1 MTDKVENMPRWR
13 LLILALLTVASLGL
27 LASRLHTLQVRES
40 GDYASSLV
48 RQSVRRVLLPAPRG
62 RIFDRNGVV
71 LADNRPSYC
80 IAVYVEELRKPGP
93 WSNTVNAV
101 EARLDEISAELGI
114 PRQISRADIRRH
126 ISRRLPL
133 PLLAWQ
139 DVDDRTL
146 ARFAEEFA
154 NNPGMDIYVQP
165 ERIYPN
171 GSLASHV
178 LGYVGREKPTETNEL
193 FHYNVL
199 GMKGRAG
206 IEASMDAVLAGT
218 PGGKL
223 ITVDVSGYRHG
234 ESISRPSR
242 PGRDI
247 HLTIDA
253 GLQAKLE
260 HLIGDRRGAAVAV
273 DPRNGDIL
281 ALASEPAFDPNALS
295 PSVPPAL
302 WRALMADKDRPLLN
316 RAISGAYPPGSVFKP
331 CVALA
336 ALEAGVSPNVSY
348 SCNGVFTLGNMH
360 LRCSSTYGHGENL
373 SLRYAIEQS
382 CNPFFCSLG
391 THIGIETIDAF
402 AAKMGF
408 GRRTGIPLD
417 GEREGLLPTPEWK
430 SRVRHDGWRAGDTAN
445 LSIGQGLLL
454 ATPLQVAMYAAAL
467 ANGGTL
473 LPPRLVAEEG
483 EIGDR
488 RWEIGDRRYSNASNT
503 PPTHQPNDATM
514 QRRNDATDKPSN
526 RQTVKP
532 SNPSSDNAFR
542 IVRGGMYDVVNAPR
556 GTGRRAKVPGL
567 EVAAKTGTA
576 EYGSR
581 SNRRKHTWM
590 IAFAPFDNPTI
601 ALAIV
606 IEDGDS
612 GGRTVAPLIRSALA
626 YWFGLPDPGDEPVP
640 EEPETPE
647 DLEGQEAANQEPGTE
662 NQEPRTRSQE
672 S

>member
-40 GDYASSLV
+40 GDYASSQL

-62 RIFDRNGVV
+62 RIFDRNGEI

-80 IAVYVEELRKPGP
+80 IAVYVEELRQPGP

-101 EARLDEISAELGI
+101 EARLDEISAALGV
-114 PRQISRADIRRH
+114 PRQITRADIRRH
-126 ISRRLPL
+126 ISKRLPL

-139 DVDDRTL
+139 DVDDRSL

-165 ERIYPN
+165 ERIYPH
-171 GSLASHV
+171 GALAAHI
-178 LGYVGREKPTETNEL
+178 LGYVGREKPAETNEV

-206 IEASMDAVLAGT
+206 IEASMDSILAGE

-234 ESISRPSR
+234 ETISRPSR

-247 HLTIDA
+247 RLTIDS
-253 GLQAKLE
+253 GLQAELE
-260 HLIGDRRGAAVAV
+260 RLIGGRRGAAVAV

-316 RAISGAYPPGSVFKP
+316 RAISGVYPPGSVFKP

-391 THIGIETIDAF
+391 THIGIEAIDSF

-408 GRRTGIPLD
+408 GRRTGIPLG

-473 LPPRLVAEEG
+473 HRPRLVADDEAMH
-483 EIGDR
+483 
-488 RWEIGDRRYSNASNT
+488 NAQCKMHNA
-503 PPTHQPNDATM
+503 DA
-514 QRRNDATDKPSN
+514 QFATNATNKRTN
-526 RQTVKP
+526 EQTNKRT
-532 SNPSSDNAFR
+532 SDTAAYG

-567 EVAAKTGTA
+567 KVAAKTGTA

-612 GGRTVAPLIRSALA
+612 GGRTVAPLIRTALA
-626 YWFGLPDPGDEPVP
+626 YWFGLPDPGDETESP
-640 EEPETPE
+640 ESPEGPE
-647 DLEGQEAANQEPGTE
+647 GLAPGGAA
-662 NQEPRTRSQE
+662 
-672 S
+672 

>member
-13 LLILALLTVASLGL
+13 LLVLALLTVASLGL

-178 LGYVGREKPTETNEL
+178 LGYVGREKPAETNEL

-302 WRALMADKDRPLLN
+302 WRALMDDKDRPLLN

-336 ALEAGVSPNVSY
+336 ALKAGVSPNISY

-391 THIGIETIDAF
+391 THIGIEAIDAF

-408 GRRTGIPLD
+408 GRRTGIPLG

-454 ATPLQVAMYAAAL
+454 ATPLQIAMYAAAL
-467 ANGGTL
+467 ANGGEL
-473 LPPRLVAEEG
+473 LRPRLVA
-483 EIGDR
+483 D
-488 RWEIGDRRYSNASNT
+488 DAAMQNAECTMHNA
-503 PPTHQPNDATM
+503 DAKF
-514 QRRNDATDKPSN
+514 ATNATNKRTN
-526 RQTVKP
+526 EQTNKRT
-532 SNPSSDNAFR
+532 SDTAAYG

-567 EVAAKTGTA
+567 KIAAKTGTA

-601 ALAIV
+601 ALAFL

-626 YWFGLPDPGDEPVP
+626 YYFGLPDPGDEPESP
-640 EEPETPE
+640 EGPDSPEGLESPAPE
-647 DLEGQEAANQEPGTE
+647 RINEQTNKRCNEPGGVA
-662 NQEPRTRSQE
+662 
-672 S
+672 

>member
-1 MTDKVENMPRWR
+1 MTDTVENMPRWR
-13 LLILALLTVASLGL
+13 LLILALLTIASLGL
-27 LASRLHTLQVRES
+27 LASRLHTLQVKES
-40 GDYASSLV
+40 GDYASSQV

-62 RIFDRNGVV
+62 RIFDRNGEI

-80 IAVYVEELRKPGP
+80 IAVYIEELRKPGP

-101 EARLDEISAELGI
+101 EARLDHISTALGI

-139 DVDDRTL
+139 DLDDRSL

-154 NNPGMDIYVQP
+154 NDPGMDIYVQP
-165 ERIYPN
+165 ERIYPH
-171 GSLASHV
+171 GAIAAHI
-178 LGYVGREKPTETNEL
+178 LGYVGREKPAETNEV

-206 IEASMDAVLAGT
+206 IEASMDAVLAGE

-234 ESISRPSR
+234 ETISRPSK

-247 HLTIDA
+247 RLTIDA
-253 GLQAKLE
+253 GLQAQLE
-260 HLIGDRRGAAVAV
+260 RLIGDRRGAAVAV
-273 DPRNGDIL
+273 DPRNGEIL

-316 RAISGAYPPGSVFKP
+316 RAISGVYPPGSVFKP

-336 ALEAGVSPNVSY
+336 ALKSGVSPNISY
-348 SCNGVFTLGNMH
+348 SCNGVFVLGNMR

-391 THIGIETIDAF
+391 THIGIDVIDAY

-408 GRRTGIPLD
+408 GRRTGIPLG

-430 SRVRHDGWRAGDTAN
+430 SRVRHDGWRVGDTAN
-445 LSIGQGLLL
+445 LAIGQGLLL
-454 ATPLQVAMYAAAL
+454 VTPLQVAMYAAAL

-473 LPPRLVAEEG
+473 HRPRLVADDEAMQNAECTMH
-483 EIGDR
+483 
-488 RWEIGDRRYSNASNT
+488 NASSTSQTYLGASAPSAALRENSA
-503 PPTHQPNDATM
+503 PHQ
-514 QRRNDATDKPSN
+514 PSN

-532 SNPSSDNAFR
+532 SNSTSDNAFR
-542 IVRGGMYDVVNAPR
+542 IVRGGMYDVVNAPK

-612 GGRTVAPLIRSALA
+612 GGRTVAPLVRSALA
-626 YWFGLPDPGDEPVP
+626 YWFGLPDPGDETAP
-640 EEPETPE
+640 EEPQTPE
-647 DLEGQEAANQEPGTE
+647 EPGNTE
-662 NQEPRTRSQE
+662 TLEQPLAKNDYF
-672 S
+672 

>member
-13 LLILALLTVASLGL
+13 LLVLALLTVASLGL
-27 LASRLHTLQVRES
+27 LASRLHTLQVKES
-40 GDYASSLV
+40 GDYASSQL

-62 RIFDRNGVV
+62 RIFDRNGEI
-71 LADNRPSYC
+71 LADNHPSYC
-80 IAVYVEELRKPGP
+80 IAVYVEELRQPGP

-101 EARLDEISAELGI
+101 EARLDEISAELGV
-114 PRQISRADIRRH
+114 PRQITRADIRRH
-126 ISRRLPL
+126 ISKRLPL

-139 DVDDRTL
+139 DVDDRSL

-165 ERIYPN
+165 ERIYPH
-171 GSLASHV
+171 GALAAHI
-178 LGYVGREKPTETNEL
+178 LGYVGREKPAETNEV

-206 IEASMDAVLAGT
+206 IEASMDSVLAGE

-234 ESISRPSR
+234 ETISRPSK

-247 HLTIDA
+247 RLTIDA
-253 GLQAKLE
+253 GLQAQLE
-260 HLIGDRRGAAVAV
+260 RLIGDRRGAAVAV
-273 DPRNGDIL
+273 DPRNGEIL

-316 RAISGAYPPGSVFKP
+316 RAISGVYPPGSVFKP

-336 ALEAGVSPNVSY
+336 ALEAGVSPNISY
-348 SCNGVFTLGNMH
+348 SCNGVFTLGKMH

-391 THIGIETIDAF
+391 THIGIEAIDSF

-408 GRRTGIPLD
+408 GRRTGIPLG

-445 LSIGQGLLL
+445 LAIGQGLLL
-454 ATPLQVAMYAAAL
+454 VTPLQVAMYAAAL

-473 LPPRLVAEEG
+473 HRPRLVAEEG

-488 RWEIGDRRYSNASNT
+488 RWGIGDRRYSNATNNPTIHQSNGSTVQRFNGSTVQPSNT
-503 PPTHQPNDATM
+503 A
-514 QRRNDATDKPSN
+514 
-526 RQTVKP
+526 
-532 SNPSSDNAFR
+532 SDNAFR

-612 GGRTVAPLIRSALA
+612 GGRTVAPLVRAALA
-626 YWFGLPDPGDEPVP
+626 YWFGLPDPGDETAP
-640 EEPETPE
+640 EEPQTPE
-647 DLEGQEAANQEPGTE
+647 EPGNTE
-662 NQEPRTRSQE
+662 TLEQPLAENDYF
-672 S
+672 

>member
-13 LLILALLTVASLGL
+13 LLILALLTIASLGL

-40 GDYASSLV
+40 GDYASSQL

-62 RIFDRNGVV
+62 RIFDRNGEI

-80 IAVYVEELRKPGP
+80 IAVYVEELRQPGT

-101 EARLDEISAELGI
+101 EARLDEISASLGV
-114 PRQISRADIRRH
+114 PRQITRSDIRRH
-126 ISRRLPL
+126 ISKRLPL

-139 DVDDRTL
+139 DVDDRSL

-165 ERIYPN
+165 ERIYPH
-171 GSLASHV
+171 GALAAHI
-178 LGYVGREKPTETNEL
+178 LGYVGREKPAETNEV

-206 IEASMDAVLAGT
+206 IEASMDSVLAGE

-234 ESISRPSR
+234 ETISRPSK

-253 GLQAKLE
+253 GLQAELE
-260 HLIGDRRGAAVAV
+260 RLIGGRRGAAVAV
-273 DPRNGDIL
+273 DPRDGEIL

-391 THIGIETIDAF
+391 THIGIEAIDSF

-408 GRRTGIPLD
+408 GRRTGIPLG

-454 ATPLQVAMYAAAL
+454 ATPLQIAMYAAAL

-473 LPPRLVAEEG
+473 HRPRLVADDE
-483 EIGDR
+483 
-488 RWEIGDRRYSNASNT
+488 SMHNAQCAMHNA
-503 PPTHQPNDATM
+503 DA
-514 QRRNDATDKPSN
+514 QFATNATNKRTN
-526 RQTVKP
+526 EQTNKRT
-532 SNPSSDNAFR
+532 SDSAAYG

-567 EVAAKTGTA
+567 KVAAKTGTA

-601 ALAIV
+601 ALAIL

-612 GGRTVAPLIRSALA
+612 GGRTVAPLIRAALA
-626 YWFGLPDPGDEPVP
+626 YWFGLPDPGDETESP
-640 EEPETPE
+640 ESPEG
-647 DLEGQEAANQEPGTE
+647 LEGLEGLEGPE
-662 NQEPRTRSQE
+662 NLEGLERPLAKNDYF
-672 S
+672 

>member
-13 LLILALLTVASLGL
+13 LLVLALLTIASLGL

-40 GDYASSLV
+40 GDYASSQV

-62 RIFDRNGVV
+62 RIFDRNGEI

-101 EARLDEISAELGI
+101 EARLDEISAALGV

-126 ISRRLPL
+126 ISKRLPL

-139 DVDDRTL
+139 NVDDRSL

-171 GSLASHV
+171 GSLAAHI
-178 LGYVGREKPTETNEL
+178 LGYVGREKPAETNEV

-206 IEASMDAVLAGT
+206 IEASMDALLAGT

-234 ESISRPSR
+234 ESIARPSR

-253 GLQAKLE
+253 GFQNKLE
-260 HLIGDRRGAAVAV
+260 QLIGHRRGAAVAV
-273 DPRNGDIL
+273 DPRNGEIL

-295 PSVPPAL
+295 PSIPPVL
-302 WRALMADKDRPLLN
+302 WRALMDDKDRPLLN
-316 RAISGAYPPGSVFKP
+316 RAISGVYPPGSVFKP

-408 GRRTGIPLD
+408 GRRTGIPLG

-473 LPPRLVAEEG
+473 LSPRLVA
-483 EIGDR
+483 D
-488 RWEIGDRRYSNASNT
+488 DAAMQNAQCTMHNADIDLS
-503 PPTHQPNDATM
+503 NDATM

-526 RQTVKP
+526 HQTVKP
-532 SNPSSDNAFR
+532 SDLSGAYR

-556 GTGRRAKVPGL
+556 GTGRQAKVPGL
-567 EVAAKTGTA
+567 KIAAKTGTA
-576 EYGSR
+576 EYGTR
-581 SNRRKHTWM
+581 ANRRKHTWM

-626 YWFGLPDPGDEPVP
+626 YWFGLPDPGD
-640 EEPETPE
+640 TPE
-647 DLEGQEAANQEPGTE
+647 SPEGPEGLESPAPERINEQTNKRTNDPGGVA
-662 NQEPRTRSQE
+662 
-672 S
+672 

>member
-13 LLILALLTVASLGL
+13 LLILALLTIASLGL

-40 GDYASSLV
+40 GDYASSQL

-62 RIFDRNGVV
+62 RIFDRNGEI

-80 IAVYVEELRKPGP
+80 IAVYVEELRQPGT

-101 EARLDEISAELGI
+101 EARLDEISASLGV
-114 PRQISRADIRRH
+114 PRQITRSDIRRH
-126 ISRRLPL
+126 ISKRLPL

-139 DVDDRTL
+139 DVDDRSL

-165 ERIYPN
+165 ERIYPH
-171 GSLASHV
+171 GALAAHI
-178 LGYVGREKPTETNEL
+178 LGYVGREKPAETNEV

-206 IEASMDAVLAGT
+206 IEASMDSVLAGE

-234 ESISRPSR
+234 ETISRPSK

-253 GLQAKLE
+253 GLQAELE
-260 HLIGDRRGAAVAV
+260 RLIGGRRGAAVAV
-273 DPRNGDIL
+273 DPRDGEIL

-391 THIGIETIDAF
+391 THIGIEAIDSF

-408 GRRTGIPLD
+408 GRRTGIPLG

-454 ATPLQVAMYAAAL
+454 ATPLQIAMYAAAL

-473 LPPRLVAEEG
+473 HRPRLVADDE
-483 EIGDR
+483 
-488 RWEIGDRRYSNASNT
+488 SMHNAQCAMHNA
-503 PPTHQPNDATM
+503 DA
-514 QRRNDATDKPSN
+514 QFATNATNKRTN
-526 RQTVKP
+526 EQTNKRT
-532 SNPSSDNAFR
+532 SDSAAYG

-567 EVAAKTGTA
+567 KVAAKTGTA

-601 ALAIV
+601 ALAIL

-612 GGRTVAPLIRSALA
+612 GGRTVAPLIRAALA
-626 YWFGLPDPGDEPVP
+626 YWFGLPDPGDETESP
-640 EEPETPE
+640 ESPEG
-647 DLEGQEAANQEPGTE
+647 LEGLEGPE
-662 NQEPRTRSQE
+662 NLEGLERPLAKNDYF
-672 S
+672 

>member
-1 MTDKVENMPRWR
+1 MTDKVKNMPRWR
-13 LLILALLTVASLGL
+13 LLILALLAVASLGL

-178 LGYVGREKPTETNEL
+178 LGYVGREKPAETNEL

-234 ESISRPSR
+234 ESIARPSR

-302 WRALMADKDRPLLN
+302 WRALMDNKDRPLLN
-316 RAISGAYPPGSVFKP
+316 RAISGTYPPGSVFKP

-336 ALEAGVSPNVSY
+336 ALEAGVSPNISY

-360 LRCSSTYGHGENL
+360 LRCSSTYGHGDNL

-408 GRRTGIPLD
+408 GRRTGIPLG

-454 ATPLQVAMYAAAL
+454 ATPLQIAMYAAAL

-473 LPPRLVAEEG
+473 RRPRLVAG
-483 EIGDR
+483 EAAMQ
-488 RWEIGDRRYSNASNT
+488 NAQCTMHNADIDQS
-503 PPTHQPNDATM
+503 NDATN
-514 QRRNDATDKPSN
+514 QRTNDATDKPSN

-567 EVAAKTGTA
+567 KIAAKTGTA

-581 SNRRKHTWM
+581 ANRRKHTWM

-601 ALAIV
+601 ALAIL

-626 YWFGLPDPGDEPVP
+626 YWFGLPDPGDEAAP

-647 DLEGQEAANQEPGTE
+647 EPEGQEAV

-672 S
+672 P

>member
-13 LLILALLTVASLGL
+13 LLVLALLAVASLGL

-101 EARLDEISAELGI
+101 EARLDEISAELSI

-178 LGYVGREKPTETNEL
+178 LGYVGREKPAETNEL

-234 ESISRPSR
+234 ESIARPSR

-273 DPRNGDIL
+273 DPRSGDIL

-302 WRALMADKDRPLLN
+302 WQTLMADKDRPLLN

-336 ALEAGVSPNVSY
+336 ALEAGVSPNISY

-391 THIGIETIDAF
+391 THIGIEAIDAF

-408 GRRTGIPLD
+408 GRRTGIPLG

-445 LSIGQGLLL
+445 LAIGQGLLL
-454 ATPLQVAMYAAAL
+454 ATPLQIAMYAAAL
-467 ANGGTL
+467 ANGGEL
-473 LPPRLVAEEG
+473 HRPRLVA
-483 EIGDR
+483 D
-488 RWEIGDRRYSNASNT
+488 DAAMQNAQCTMHNADID
-503 PPTHQPNDATM
+503 QLNDATNKRFNGSTV
-514 QRRNDATDKPSN
+514 QRSNAT
-526 RQTVKP
+526 
-532 SNPSSDNAFR
+532 SDNAFR

-567 EVAAKTGTA
+567 KIAAKTGTA

-581 SNRRKHTWM
+581 ANRRKHTWM

-601 ALAIV
+601 ALAIL

-626 YWFGLPDPGDEPVP
+626 YYFGLPDPGDEPEGP
-640 EEPETPE
+640 ESPEGPE
-647 DLEGQEAANQEPGTE
+647 GLEGPEGPDLAT
-662 NQEPRTRSQE
+662 
-672 S
+672 